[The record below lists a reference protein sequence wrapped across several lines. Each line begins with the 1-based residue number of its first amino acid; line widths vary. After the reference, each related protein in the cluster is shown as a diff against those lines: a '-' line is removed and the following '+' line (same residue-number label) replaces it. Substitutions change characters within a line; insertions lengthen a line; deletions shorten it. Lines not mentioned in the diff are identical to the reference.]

1 PFCPCLPVS
10 GHPPPRPPPLPYTP
24 LFRSSLEEPQRAA
37 LEDTL
42 SQYALELDQALIKRD
57 QVQDEFREN
66 MREMFRD
73 GDQEGMNDMFER
85 GKQAAIRVRDI
96 NNRYARQVEALL
108 PADLAPAFAAQV
120 RQRSFPMIY
129 RASYAERVIDTA
141 GKFDDLSAEQK
152 ESVATIRAAF
162 TQNLTSLNR
171 QMETAQVQMEES
183 MTAERM
189 GQMFRNGGENDAIRD
204 LRRQRRDLERSTVEQ
219 LRSILTE

>member
-85 GKQAAIRVRDI
+85 SEEHTSELQSRENLVCR
-96 NNRYARQVEALL
+96 LL
-108 PADLAPAFAAQV
+108 P
-120 RQRSFPMIY
+120 
-129 RASYAERVIDTA
+129 E
-141 GKFDDLSAEQK
+141 KK
-152 ESVATIRAAF
+152 K
-162 TQNLTSLNR
+162 
-171 QMETAQVQMEES
+171 
-183 MTAERM
+183 
-189 GQMFRNGGENDAIRD
+189 
-204 LRRQRRDLERSTVEQ
+204 
-219 LRSILTE
+219 